1 MRIIIITQGV
11 SRIVY
16 PLLSSKYDIVGIIE
30 CAPRGYAKR
39 QKNFSLL
46 KKMYHFLFR
55 IATLETLSKNKRIPY
70 YFMTSADDVRLQTWV
85 KNLSPDLM
93 VVFSMSQ
100 LLKPIIYKIPKYGT
114 INIHPSILPK
124 YRGPNPDFWHYMNM
138 EKEQGVTIHY
148 IDEGEDTGDILYQQV
163 VSVPLGMKSP
173 ERLDLL
179 ITDTAVPALFK
190 VIDDIQNDTIVPQVQ
205 PAESPTP
212 RARNIK
218 ECEHVKYIDWYNWPV
233 EKIWNILRGT
243 ELWLNVL
250 SPPKGIYSG
259 SRWIIDDFIKISMDN
274 QYECGKI
281 YQDKSFHFVVCKDGV
296 IYIHRKFKLINLIR
310 SIYMTFFKNSI
321 AGCE

>member
-1 MRIIIITQGV
+1 MRIIIITQGI

-30 CAPRGYAKR
+30 CAPRGYTKR
-39 QKNFSLL
+39 RKNSSLL
-46 KKMYHFLFR
+46 KKLYHFLFR
-55 IATLETLSKNKRIPY
+55 VATLETLSKSKRIPY
-70 YFMTSADDVRLQTWV
+70 YFMTSADDVQLQTWV
-85 KNLSPDLM
+85 KNLSPDLI

-138 EKEQGVTIHY
+138 EKEQGITIHY

-179 ITDTAVPALFK
+179 ITNTAVPALFK
-190 VIDDIQNDTIVPQVQ
+190 VIDGIHNNTIVPYAQ
-205 PAESPTP
+205 PIESPTP

-218 ECEHVKYIDWYNWPV
+218 ESEHTKCIDWYNCSV

-250 SPPKGIYSG
+250 PAPRGIYTG
-259 SRWIIDDFIKISMDN
+259 SRWIIDDFVRMPVSGE
-274 QYECGKI
+274 YEYGKI
-281 YQDKSFHFVVCKDGV
+281 YQNKKLHFVVCKDGI
-296 IYIHRKFKLINLIR
+296 IYIHCKFKIINLIK
-310 SIYMTFFKNSI
+310 SIYMMFFQKHR
-321 AGCE
+321 